1 MPKTLNTSFSTCA
14 CRPRAA
20 APDPD
25 LREYQRTMALSALA
39 KRYSPKNLTPL
50 TTKPSQRKP
59 NSVPLFDPDPDSDD
73 DFSAPPKNHQS
84 DDDVELAVAIQESL
98 DQEANSSRTTIPPT
112 PSTGPSHMLSFASS
126 SKSGTAISNANAG
139 PSTEVARGLSEFGS
153 PDRLILSRPSLR
165 SSPDPIHSDSAVM
178 EIPVQVET
186 TVISGSVPDHKEN
199 SDSDDM
205 EEVITVEHIPPRSR
219 TADSGS
225 PASGGDAVGVAS
237 SRFPLRDGALQTTLS
252 DRHLE
257 SSMIL
262 PVVSPYKPQSVE
274 NKHLEAFEPL
284 VDSQTDSKPIM
295 VSDVD
300 RHSQPSSPVTGPY
313 SASARQRQP
322 YTTENWDAAQEMD
335 PEAEEGEFVRF
346 ISQVKGRN
354 FDDVR
359 REIDDEIT
367 TLNQQ
372 KKVAMRDSE
381 DITQQMVSQIMVC
394 KKSLGTLYRS
404 TNYWI

>member
-1 MPKTLNTSFSTCA
+1 
-14 CRPRAA
+14 
-20 APDPD
+20 
-25 LREYQRTMALSALA
+25 MALSALA

-73 DFSAPPKNHQS
+73 DFSAPPKNIES

-284 VDSQTDSKPIM
+284 VDSQTDSEPIM
-295 VSDVD
+295 DSDVD

-381 DITQQMVSQIMVC
+381 DITQQMVSQIMVR
-394 KKSLGTLYRS
+394 KKSLGTVYRS

>member
-1 MPKTLNTSFSTCA
+1 
-14 CRPRAA
+14 
-20 APDPD
+20 
-25 LREYQRTMALSALA
+25 
-39 KRYSPKNLTPL
+39 
-50 TTKPSQRKP
+50 
-59 NSVPLFDPDPDSDD
+59 VPLFDPDPDTDD
-73 DFSAPPKNHQS
+73 DFSAPPKNMES

-98 DQEANSSRTTIPPT
+98 DQEANSSRTTIPQT

-126 SKSGTAISNANAG
+126 SKSTLPGTAVSNANAG
-139 PSTEVARGLSEFGS
+139 PSTELARGLSEFGS
-153 PDRLILSRPSLR
+153 PDHLILSRPSLR
-165 SSPDPIHSDSAVM
+165 SSPDQIHSDSEVM
-178 EIPVQVET
+178 EIPAQAET
-186 TVISGSVPDHKEN
+186 AVISGSVPDHKEN

-219 TADSGS
+219 AADSGS
-225 PASGGDAVGVAS
+225 PASGRESVGVAS
-237 SRFPLRDGALQTTLS
+237 SGFPLRDGALQTTLS

-262 PVVSPYKPQSVE
+262 PVVSPYEPQSVE

-284 VDSQTDSKPIM
+284 VDSQTDSEPIM
-295 VSDVD
+295 DSDVD
-300 RHSQPSSPVTGPY
+300 RHSRPSSPVTGPY
-313 SASARQRQP
+313 TASARQRKP
-322 YTTENWDAAQEMD
+322 YTTESWDAAQEMD

-381 DITQQMVSQIMVC
+381 DITQQMVSQIMVR
-394 KKSLGTLYRS
+394 KKVSEHRTDRLIIVFYSADHVAPLWDSLHYGTDGSRGAMCNS
-404 TNYWI
+404 RIFGFSRWHHHG